1 MPIISVMNYHGK
13 NIGYRAC
20 VRTVRIKFL
29 VDKKYFYGTLAGVMK
44 LLRITFENA
53 KLKGIWHFSLP
64 SGWSCPGAQNCYTK
78 ADRVTGKIT
87 DLQTPDADG
96 VTYRCYAAMD
106 EARRP
111 NVRKVRWDNFDLLK
125 ERKSTKEKVTLIVSS
140 IRNSGLARGGTLR
153 VHIGGDYYSQ
163 SYFNA
168 WMQAAKFFP
177 KIVFYSYTKSIKFLL
192 EYIAAHGGLPSN
204 FVFTCSKGGKYDNL
218 IPQTL
223 VKSAKVFFNMDEANA
238 LGLEIDHTDDLAISG
253 SDDFALVIHGSQP
266 AGSAAS
272 KALSA
277 NKKKGFT
284 GYTAKVT
291 V

>member
-1 MPIISVMNYHGK
+1 ME
-13 NIGYRAC
+13 
-20 VRTVRIKFL
+20 
-29 VDKKYFYGTLAGVMK
+29 

-64 SGWSCPGAQNCYTK
+64 SGWTCPGAQNCYTK
-78 ADRVTGKIT
+78 ADRETGKIT

-96 VTYRCYAAMD
+96 IIYRCYAAMD

-111 NVRKVRWDNFDLLK
+111 NVRKVRWDNFSLLL
-125 ERKSTKEKVTLIVSS
+125 ERKSTAEKTQLIVES
-140 IRNSGLARGGTLR
+140 IKASGLNRGGTLR
-153 VHIGGDYYSQ
+153 VHIGGDYYNQ

-168 WMQAAKFFP
+168 WMKAASYFP
-177 KIVFYSYTKSIKFLL
+177 NVTFYSYTKSVKFLL
-192 EYIAAHGGLPSN
+192 EYIAAHGGLPKN
-204 FVFTCSKGGKYDNL
+204 FVFTCSKGGKHDHL
-218 IPQTL
+218 IPQTM
-223 VKSAKVFFNMDEANA
+223 VKSAKVFFSTDEANA

-272 KALSA
+272 KALVE

-284 GYTAKVT
+284 GYTATANV
-291 V
+291 

>member
-1 MPIISVMNYHGK
+1 ME
-13 NIGYRAC
+13 
-20 VRTVRIKFL
+20 
-29 VDKKYFYGTLAGVMK
+29 

-64 SGWSCPGAQNCYTK
+64 SGWTCPGAKNCYTK

-87 DLQTPDADG
+87 DLQEPDADG
-96 VTYRCYAAMD
+96 VIYRCYAAMD

-111 NVRKVRWDNFDLLK
+111 NVRAVRWDNFSLLLEK
-125 ERKSTKEKVTLIVSS
+125 KSTAEKTQLIVDSVKA
-140 IRNSGLARGGTLR
+140 SGLKRGGTLR
-153 VHIGGDYYSQ
+153 VHIGGDYYNQ

-168 WMQAAKFFP
+168 WMKAASYFP
-177 KIVFYSYTKSIKFLL
+177 NVTFYSYTKSVKFLL

-204 FVFTCSKGGKYDNL
+204 FVFTCSRGGKHDHL
-218 IPQTL
+218 IPQTM
-223 VKSAKVFFNMDEANA
+223 VKSAKVFFSTDEANA

-284 GYTAKVT
+284 GYTATANV
-291 V
+291 

>member
-1 MPIISVMNYHGK
+1 ME
-13 NIGYRAC
+13 
-20 VRTVRIKFL
+20 
-29 VDKKYFYGTLAGVMK
+29 

-53 KLKGIWHFSLP
+53 KLKGIYHFSLP
-64 SGWSCPGAQNCYTK
+64 SGHSCPGAKNCLTK

-87 DLQTPDADG
+87 DKQTEVDG
-96 VTYRCYAAMD
+96 MIFRCYAAMD

-125 ERKSTKEKVTLIVSS
+125 EKKSTAEKTQLIVES
-140 IRNSGLARGGTLR
+140 IKATGLKRGGTLR

-168 WMQAAKFFP
+168 WMKAASYFP
-177 KIVFYSYTKSIKFLL
+177 NVVFYSYTKSIKFLL
-192 EYIAAHGGLPSN
+192 EYITAVGGLPKN

-218 IPQTL
+218 IPSTM
-223 VKSAKVFFNMDEANA
+223 VKTAKVFFSMDEANA

-266 AGSAAS
+266 AGSEAS

-284 GYTAKVT
+284 GYTAT
-291 V
+291 I

>member
-1 MPIISVMNYHGK
+1 MNYHGK
-13 NIGYRAC
+13 SILYRAYAK
-20 VRTVRIKFL
+20 TAKTKFS
-29 VDKKYFYGTLAGVMK
+29 VDKKYFYGRLQGVME

-64 SGWSCPGAQNCYTK
+64 SGWSCPGAKNCHTK
-78 ADRVTGKIT
+78 ADRETGKIT

-96 VTYRCYAAMD
+96 VIYRCYAAMD

-111 NVRKVRWDNFDLLK
+111 NVRAVRWDNFDLLK

-192 EYIAAHGGLPSN
+192 EYIAAHGGLPKN
-204 FVFTCSKGGKYDNL
+204 FVFTCSHGGKYDNL

-223 VKSAKVFFNMDEANA
+223 VKSAKVFFSMDEANA

-266 AGSAAS
+266 AGSEAS

-284 GYTAKVT
+284 GYAAT
-291 V
+291 VNV

>member
-1 MPIISVMNYHGK
+1 ME
-13 NIGYRAC
+13 
-20 VRTVRIKFL
+20 
-29 VDKKYFYGTLAGVMK
+29 

-53 KLKGIWHFSLP
+53 KLKGIWHYSLP
-64 SGWSCPGAQNCYTK
+64 SGYSCPGAKNCYTK
-78 ADRVTGKIT
+78 ADRITGKIT

-96 VTYRCYAAMD
+96 VIYRCYAAMD

-111 NVRKVRWDNFDLLK
+111 NVRAVRWDNFDLLK
-125 ERKSTKEKVTLIVSS
+125 ARKSTKEKVTLIVSS

-177 KIVFYSYTKSIKFLL
+177 NITFYSYTKSITFLL
-192 EYIAAHGGLPSN
+192 EYIAAHGGLPKN
-204 FVFTCSKGGKYDNL
+204 FVFTCSRGGKHDNL
-218 IPQTL
+218 IPQTM
-223 VKSAKVFFNMDEANA
+223 VKSAKVFFSMDEANA

-284 GYTAKVT
+284 GYTATTNV
-291 V
+291 